1 MGKERYTKIEVHM
14 VKSAPLAYELQAVGD
29 AMVKVIKDL
38 PPELQLPALAAA
50 LGVVTEFQGIADAAV
65 EALPDFPPSLSPETI
80 KREGSSLDNV
90 YRHLPAGS
98 AAQVFFAGLQLLSNV
113 DEMVSPISSDAPT
126 VPHQL
131 STYLI
136 NGQAEKLR
144 RYITRE
150 FFS

>member
-1 MGKERYTKIEVHM
+1 MRQKYTEIEVNM
-14 VKSAPLAYELQAVGD
+14 VKSAPLAYELQAAGD
-29 AMVKVIKDL
+29 AMVKLIKDL
-38 PPELQLPALAAA
+38 PPELQLAALAAA
-50 LGVVTEFQGIADAAV
+50 LGVVTEFQRIADAAV

-80 KREGSSLDNV
+80 KTEGSSLDNV

-98 AAQVFFAGLQLLSNV
+98 SAQAFFAGLQLLSNV

-136 NGQAEKLR
+136 NHQAEKLR
-144 RYITRE
+144 RYITTE